1 MDSDGGHESTD
12 GTFRRVLL
20 GVHASPE
27 SGGITPNQRKI
38 NRQRRQSP
46 RCRDAKALILRKSQ
60 SPLRYLTA
68 EQLRYLHAAA
78 RSARFY
84 STNAW
89 RTRGIP
95 DGAVQLTVA
104 SPPFLDTVNYAQD
117 NWLRGWFNGIDQD
130 AVASSVTVERSL
142 ESWCTAMQRVF
153 AELYRITR
161 SRGSVA
167 FEVGEIRKR
176 NLKLDEV
183 VVPLG
188 RRASFQCAGILVN
201 KQSFTKTSNIWGIKI
216 NRAGTNTN
224 RIVLFRKT

>member
-95 DGAVQLTVA
+95 DGAVQLTVT
-104 SPPFLDTVNYAQD
+104 SPPFLDTVNYAQG
-117 NWLRGWFNGIDQD
+117 NWLRGWFNGINQD
-130 AVASSVTVERSL
+130 AVANGVTVVRSL
-142 ESWCTAMQRVF
+142 ESWCSAMQRGF
-153 AELYRITR
+153 AELCRIAR
-161 SRGSVA
+161 PRGYVA

-176 NLKLDEV
+176 NLKLEEV
-183 VVPLG
+183 VVPLR
-188 RRASFQCAGILVN
+188 RRAGFQCAGILVN
-201 KQSFTKTSNIWGIKI
+201 KQSSTKTSNIWGIKD
-216 NRAGTNTN
+216 NRAGTNTS
-224 RIVLFRKT
+224 RIVLLRKT